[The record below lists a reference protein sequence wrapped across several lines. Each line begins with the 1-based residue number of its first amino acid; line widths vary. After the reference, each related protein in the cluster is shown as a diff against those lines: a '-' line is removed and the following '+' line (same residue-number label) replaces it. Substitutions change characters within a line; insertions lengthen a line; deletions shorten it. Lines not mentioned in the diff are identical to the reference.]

1 MESNSDLE
9 VYESLREEVKSILIE
24 RSFRARW
31 ELAASRWEVG
41 QAIVRH
47 PAYEDRQG
55 QTGSVLLRLGRD
67 LGIGRNNLYLAVQAY
82 KRWPYED
89 FSTVVDKL
97 GLGKH
102 EVSWRHIRGLIPEA
116 AQVEEASA
124 APAPGAGGQQIRR
137 AWVTEYSRGRIGQ
150 VWTAADHERLVRGM
164 ETETPPGGE
173 PEGG

>member
-1 MESNSDLE
+1 M
-9 VYESLREEVKSILIE
+9 
-24 RSFRARW
+24 
-31 ELAASRWEVG
+31 
-41 QAIVRH
+41 
-47 PAYEDRQG
+47 
-55 QTGSVLLRLGRD
+55 
-67 LGIGRNNLYLAVQAY
+67 QAY

-116 AQVEEASA
+116 AQVDEAPA
-124 APAPGAGGQQIRR
+124 APAPGAGGQQLRR
-137 AWVTEYSRGRIGQ
+137 AWVAEYSRGRRGEG
-150 VWTAADHERLVRGM
+150 WPAAADARVVRGL

>member
-1 MESNSDLE
+1 MEPGSDLE
-9 VYESLREEVKSILIE
+9 VYESLLEEVKSILIE

-47 PAYEDRQG
+47 PAYED
-55 QTGSVLLRLGRD
+55 
-67 LGIGRNNLYLAVQAY
+67 
-82 KRWPYED
+82 
-89 FSTVVDKL
+89 FSTVVDRL

-116 AQVEEASA
+116 AQVEEAPA